1 MGNLSPNFDDTE
13 FKCKCGCGKYI
24 KNMELIQMLER
35 LRDAM
40 NAAAIIVTSGTRCP
54 AHSVAVGGTAT
65 DAHTRGIAADIRVNK
80 KDGTTYTSGT
90 IAREAEKIGFTG
102 IGIIDNIHCHVDIR
116 NLNNYYNSHWFGDE
130 RTNNDYILTFENYGE
145 PILKDNK
152 HKVKISI
159 EFDGKMIDE
168 KTIEI

>member
-1 MGNLSPNFDDTE
+1 MGNLSPNFDSTE
-13 FKCKCGCGKYI
+13 FMCKCGCGKFI

-35 LRDAM
+35 LRENM

-54 AHSVAVGGTAT
+54 AHSVNVGGAST
-65 DAHTRGIAADIRVNK
+65 DAHTKGIAADIRVNK

-90 IAREAEKIGFTG
+90 IAREAEKIGFSG

-116 NLNNYYNSHWFGDE
+116 NLNNYYNNHWFGDE
-130 RTNNDYILTFENYGE
+130 RTHNDFITTFANYGE
-145 PILKDNK
+145 PILKDDK

-159 EFDGKMIDE
+159 ELDGKKVEE